1 MGSATSQP
9 KSNVSES
16 KSFGHIIDYI
26 ASNYIL
32 TADFKSLTKLYDQE
46 YCNNLVVLTAD
57 IIEKNFNDLEI
68 TYLAQ
73 RTKDK
78 EIVDIEKKERVTFF
92 DKSNL
97 NNLDVNTNLKKKR
110 ICRGIA
116 KFYVKIAHI
125 FAAIVMTINPV
136 YKYKDADG
144 NVVKRPLSEK
154 DEIPV
159 NAKDRT
165 ISKLG
170 LCYERIEALKYG
182 EDYKNIPTD
191 GNINV
196 HPKLCKIN
204 DNKQTLQ
211 DEPGIPE
218 LYSLYLDKYDYQ
230 TGQFTDMQDKTK
242 KQYAEDLNTFYK
254 AFTGKEV
261 DPKTP
266 IRRFSDIKLKDYQKN
281 PKCQGTNAPYKK
293 GVVGSLKEQLFQD
306 YALILQ
312 KMVYDSNA
320 VQAELLK
327 TINKLFVYDTDPKTE
342 RKLVRINPTLTEKT
356 LQELVVNTRNTIIGY
371 YTRCETD
378 FTKGA
383 KLYETIVE
391 TQIGRT
397 TQSQLVSLNEAKREL
412 IHSRSPE
419 PAPVPK
425 HRLVNVEPSVNS
437 IQP

>member
-1 MGSATSQP
+1 MGSTTSQP
-9 KSNVSES
+9 TSNVSES

-32 TADFKSLTKLYDQE
+32 TADFKSLTKLYEEE

-125 FAAIVMTINPV
+125 FASIVMTINPV
-136 YKYKDADG
+136 YKYKDAEG

-154 DEIPV
+154 DKIPV

-165 ISKLG
+165 LSKLG
-170 LCYERIEALKYG
+170 LCYERIEALKFG
-182 EDYKNIPTD
+182 EDYNNIPAD
-191 GNINV
+191 GIINV
-196 HPKLCKIN
+196 HPKMCKIN
-204 DNKQTLQ
+204 ADKKTLQ

-242 KQYAEDLNTFYK
+242 IQYAEDLNTFYN

-266 IRRFSDIKLKDYQKN
+266 IRRFSDIKLKDYQQN
-281 PKCQGTNAPYKK
+281 PKCQGPGAPFKK
-293 GVVGSLKEQLFQD
+293 GIRGSLKQKLFQD
-306 YALILQ
+306 YALVLQ
-312 KMVYDSNA
+312 KMVQDSNV
-320 VQAELLK
+320 VQNELLSA
-327 TINKLFVYDTDPKTE
+327 INKLFIYDTDPKTE
-342 RKLVRINPTLTEKT
+342 RKLVRINPDLTEEK
-356 LQELVVNTRNTIIGY
+356 LQALVVRTRKTIIDY
-371 YTRCETD
+371 YVTCETN
-378 FTKGA
+378 FTKGV

-391 TQIGRT
+391 TQIGIT
-397 TQSQLVSLNEAKREL
+397 TGSQLTSLENTKREL
-412 IHSRSPE
+412 IHST
-419 PAPVPK
+419 
-425 HRLVNVEPSVNS
+425 NTPSS
-437 IQP
+437 SHSHE